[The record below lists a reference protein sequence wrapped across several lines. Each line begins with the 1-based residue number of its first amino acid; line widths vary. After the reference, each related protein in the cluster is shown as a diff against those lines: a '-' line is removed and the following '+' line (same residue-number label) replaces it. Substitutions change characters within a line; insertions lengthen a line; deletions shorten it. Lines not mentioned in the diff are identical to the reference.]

1 MPTAAI
7 STSLKWDVFV
17 TKRQGLNRDLPP
29 GKEQWMW
36 VPTSATLISGQRD
49 AVLVDAF
56 LTIEQAHAL
65 VDWVAASGK
74 NLTTIYVT
82 HGHGDHFFGIG
93 TLLDRFPNARAVAT
107 PGVVKVMRQQAS
119 PEFVASF
126 WNVRFPGQIPERLVI
141 AGELERNVID
151 LEGHDLVAIEV
162 GHTDTDQTT
171 CLHVPSLDL
180 VVAGDVAYNGD
191 HLYLVE
197 SNAQTRREWISALDT
212 IEALKPRAVIA
223 GHKKPENDDSP
234 GIIEETR
241 KYIRDFDRLAGTTTT
256 ARELY
261 DRMLELYPDRANPGA
276 LWGSAHAVKP

>member
-1 MPTAAI
+1 MTNIETRDMP
-7 STSLKWDVFV
+7 LNWDVYV
-17 TKRQGLNRDLPP
+17 TPGIPQIITSDLPP
-29 GKEQWMW
+29 GTQRWMW
-36 VPTSATLISGQRD
+36 SPIASTLISGQRD

-65 VDWVAASGK
+65 VEWVAASGK

-126 WNVRFPGQIPERLVI
+126 WNARFPGQIPERLVI
-141 AGELERNVID
+141 AEELERNVID

-162 GHTDTDQTT
+162 GHTDTDDTT

-180 VVAGDVAYNGD
+180 VVAGDVAYNDD
-191 HLYLVE
+191 HLYLAE
-197 SNAQTRREWISALDT
+197 SNAQTPREWISALDT
-212 IEALKPRAVIA
+212 IQALNTPPVTP
-223 GHKKPENDDSP
+223 GPKKPDTP
-234 GIIEETR
+234 
-241 KYIRDFDRLAGTTTT
+241 
-256 ARELY
+256 
-261 DRMLELYPDRANPGA
+261 
-276 LWGSAHAVKP
+276 